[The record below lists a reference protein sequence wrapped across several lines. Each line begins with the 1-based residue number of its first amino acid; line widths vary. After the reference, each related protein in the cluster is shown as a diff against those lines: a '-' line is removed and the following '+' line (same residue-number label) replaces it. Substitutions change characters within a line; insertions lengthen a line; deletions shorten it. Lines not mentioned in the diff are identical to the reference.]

1 MHPGSY
7 TNIHYDVT
15 DLVNHGMIKN
25 AKTLISWE
33 RRMIFLK
40 TKKLLTCVSDD
51 TFSEVNFF
59 TEGSL

>member
-51 TFSEVNFF
+51 TFWEVNFF